1 MKETA
6 YTEIPNAEKT
16 DIGKTCLMQ
25 LGCNPLAIE
34 DTLEKCLETAAEC
47 GMTMRDDECECGER
61 PITVDDVDDHTD
73 MMYLANG
80 DLVAV
85 LITDVPPDIDE

>member
-1 MKETA
+1 MKEMA

-34 DTLEKCLETAAEC
+34 DTLEQCLATAAEC
-47 GMTMRDDECECGER
+47 GMTMRDDDNGER

-73 MMYLANG
+73 MRYLANG

-85 LITDVPPDIDE
+85 LITAETETK

>member
-1 MKETA
+1 MKSMA
-6 YTEIPNAEKT
+6 YTEIPNADKT
-16 DIGKTCLMQ
+16 DIDKICLMQ

-34 DTLEKCLETAAEC
+34 DTLEQCLATASAC
-47 GMTMRDDECECGER
+47 GMTIRDGECGER

-73 MMYLANG
+73 IRYLADG

-85 LITDVPPDIDE
+85 LITDVDE

>member
-1 MKETA
+1 MKSMA
-6 YTEIPNAEKT
+6 YTEIPNADKT
-16 DIGKTCLMQ
+16 DIDKICLMQ

-34 DTLEKCLETAAEC
+34 DTLEQCLATAAEC
-47 GMTMRDDECECGER
+47 GMTMRDDDNDNGER

-73 MMYLANG
+73 MRYLANG

-85 LITDVPPDIDE
+85 LITDVDE

>member
-1 MKETA
+1 MKQTLA
-6 YTEIPNAEKT
+6 YTEIPTAEKT

-34 DTLEKCLETAAEC
+34 DTLEQCLATAAAC
-47 GMTMRDDECECGER
+47 GMTTRDDECESGQR
-61 PITVDDVDDHTD
+61 PITEDDVDDHSD
-73 MMYLANG
+73 LNYLANG

-85 LITDVPPDIDE
+85 LITDVEE